1 MLSRMRSGKV
11 AFDLGV
17 QEDTNGS
24 GEFAVSEP
32 WARKQE
38 VPGGCRLELCLTGKE
53 LRSWELL

>member
-1 MLSRMRSGKV
+1 M

-24 GEFAVSEP
+24 GEYAVSES

>member
-1 MLSRMRSGKV
+1 MLSRMSSGKV

-24 GEFAVSEP
+24 GEYAVSES

-38 VPGGCRLELCLTGKE
+38 VPGGCRLELCLPGKE
-53 LRSWELL
+53 LRI